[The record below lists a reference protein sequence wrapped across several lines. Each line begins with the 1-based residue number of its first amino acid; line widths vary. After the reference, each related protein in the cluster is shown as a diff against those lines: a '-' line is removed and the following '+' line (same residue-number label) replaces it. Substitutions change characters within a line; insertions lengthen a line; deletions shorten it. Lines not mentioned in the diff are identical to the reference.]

1 MMYLIT
7 ILSLIL
13 LNSCDYLNDSQD
25 LSTVKSET
33 NSMNSWIELDNISY
47 KPNGRE
53 FHRMSFIDTNKLLMF
68 GGHDKDYLSDTWI
81 FDLSSNTWDKV
92 ISNNHP
98 SKRRLHGQA
107 YIGNKKVL
115 LFGGHDESTVF
126 SDTWEF
132 DLDSST
138 WTNLNITGNVPIKRS
153 SSSMSYLGDDKVLLF
168 GGTSN
173 GKCYD
178 ETWIFDLSENIWTE
192 VEATTKP
199 SGRVFH
205 ESSFIAQ
212 NRVLLF
218 GGLQCNETDLGDTW
232 VFNGTTNKWNQ
243 INNLSSLPD
252 ARRYHGLEYIGDNKV
267 ILYAGFDGKNFN
279 DTWEFDLS
287 SNSWLLISNSSNI
300 RASHAHGM
308 AYIGNGTLILFAGN
322 KSLQKGNNL
331 SDIFKYSTSIIFDDM
346 N

>member
-1 MMYLIT
+1 MKYLIT

-13 LNSCDYLNDSQD
+13 LNSCDLSSNSQD
-25 LSTVKSET
+25 VSQVKGET
-33 NSMNSWIELDNISY
+33 SSMNSWIELDNISY
-47 KPNGRE
+47 KPDGRE

-81 FDLSSNTWDKV
+81 FDLSSNTWNKV
-92 ISNNHP
+92 IRNNHP
-98 SKRRLHGQA
+98 SKRRCHGQA
-107 YIGNKKVL
+107 YIGGKKVL
-115 LFGGHDESTVF
+115 LFGGHNEITEF

-138 WTNLNITGNVPIKRS
+138 WTKINITGNIPIKRHYH
-153 SSSMSYLGDDKVLLF
+153 SMSYLSDDKVLLF
-168 GGTSN
+168 GGSSSGN
-173 GKCYD
+173 CLND
-178 ETWIFDLSENIWTE
+178 TWIFDISENSWTE

-199 SGRVFH
+199 SSRVWH

-218 GGLQCNETDLGDTW
+218 GGSQCNEPGVGDTW

-243 INNLSSLPD
+243 IDNLSSQPD
-252 ARRYHGLEYIGDNKV
+252 ARRYHGLEYIGENKV
-267 ILYAGFDGKNFN
+267 ILYAGFDGGNFN

-287 SNSWLLISNSSNI
+287 SNSWLLISNPSNI

-331 SDIFKYSTSIIFDDM
+331 SDIFKYSNSIIFDEMD
-346 N
+346 